1 MGKKECIVNM
11 LWFIIFTVYP
21 LIQNYENES
30 KTSIFKWVG
39 YMDDYVTKEWN
50 AREYMKCFQ
59 YIL

>member
-1 MGKKECIVNM
+1 MGKKECIVNT

-21 LIQNYENES
+21 FIQNYENES

-50 AREYMKCFQ
+50 ARE
-59 YIL
+59 